1 VSQVQTRARRRA
13 PAWSGLYA
21 TSVLILATQ
30 AITSGAGYLFWAATA
45 RRCPPEIT
53 GLTGSLV
60 SGVSV
65 VTLLTISGLTTGL
78 IPLLSRTAS
87 SEHRYTLAAS
97 TGFAALTSSF
107 VGALFFL
114 LIMPHLSESL
124 AAASSLDLAAA
135 VVVAVLGTS
144 VGVWADA
151 VSLGMSRGSVMLWR
165 GAAASGFRLLVF
177 LVPGELSLT
186 TLMWA
191 FALATWIANGIAIF
205 MIGGRKLAP
214 RDRRQALSWWQ
225 HRNFMLGNHL
235 TSIGGA
241 VGSYVLPLLVL
252 HELGPRD
259 AGYFYPTWL
268 LGGFFLMIS
277 PAVSNAYL
285 ARAGS
290 SASLMQR
297 LRHAGTA
304 VAALLALPLVV
315 VLGWPALI
323 LQFLGP
329 DYPKYATGVLVLLA
343 LSAIPDAITNI
354 TVAALRVMGKLKR
367 AVLLNLVMSCTGLVI
382 AVPLL
387 DTLGVAGAGAAWLTA
402 QSVGALMAPLLLR
415 TARSRA

>member
-1 VSQVQTRARRRA
+1 MSQVQTRARRRGA
-13 PAWSGLYA
+13 AWHGLYT
-21 TSVLILATQ
+21 TSILILATQ
-30 AITSGAGYLFWAATA
+30 GITSGAGYLFWAATA
-45 RRCPPEIT
+45 HRCPPEIT

-87 SEHRYTLAAS
+87 SEQRYALAAS

-107 VGALFFL
+107 AGALFFVL
-114 LIMPHLSESL
+114 VMPRLSESL

-151 VSLGMSRGSVMLWR
+151 VSLGTSRGTVMLWR
-165 GAAASGFRLLVF
+165 GAAASGLRLLVF

-191 FALATWIANGIAIF
+191 FALATWIADGIAIL

-225 HRNFMLGNHL
+225 HRRFMLGNHL

-241 VGSYVLPLLVL
+241 VGSYLLPLLVL
-252 HELGPRD
+252 HQLGPRS

-268 LGGFFLMIS
+268 LGGLFLMIS

-290 SASLMQR
+290 SASMMQR
-297 LRHAGTA
+297 LRHAGT
-304 VAALLALPLVV
+304 VMAALLALPLVV
-315 VLGWPALI
+315 VLGWPAFI

-329 DYPKYATGVLVLLA
+329 DYPKYATGILVLLA

-354 TVAALRVMGKLKR
+354 TVAALRVMGKLKH
-367 AVLLNLVMSCTGLVI
+367 AVLLNLAISCTGLVI

-387 DTLGVAGAGAAWLTA
+387 DVLGLAGAGAAWLTA
-402 QSVGALMAPLLLR
+402 QSVGALIAPLLLR
-415 TARSRA
+415 AARTSS